1 MIEIGNK
8 IKKLKDIKYQYMGII
23 FIPKSKIKD
32 IIKIYENLDNK
43 RTIHLTTFLNL
54 LLKKRLI
61 INTLKISKG
70 WYEFDDYEDYKNY
83 IKNFN

>member
-1 MIEIGNK
+1 MNE
-8 IKKLKDIKYQYMGII
+8 
-23 FIPKSKIKD
+23 
-32 IIKIYENLDNK
+32 
-43 RTIHLTTFLNL
+43 
-54 LLKKRLI
+54 KRLI